1 MRNQILEYLDDET
14 SEKACKSVSRSEN
27 LADPAMKSLLLTLEK
42 EVPWPTF
49 ARSAF
54 TTVKQ

>member
-1 MRNQILEYLDDET
+1 MSNQILEYLDDET

-27 LADPAMKSLLLTLEK
+27 LADPAMKSLLTLEK